1 MLTRFDEYLIHQTPE
16 PIAHPASLDRNV
28 YDRYWLG
35 GFPADAGFYF
45 AASLG
50 LYPNRQVMDAG
61 FSVVVDG
68 IQHAFFGSRRA
79 PAAREDTHVGPL
91 RLEVLE
97 PMRSLR
103 LRLAPNDSGITCE
116 LVWRAHSA
124 CVEEDRQMLRRG
136 RMTWMDVTRF
146 TQFGRWSGE
155 IRAGGRTMTVE
166 PARVHGI
173 RDRSWGRRQVGE
185 PESGAPAPAPQV
197 YFLWAPIVWD
207 DHASLALFFEDTDG
221 RQLHAEGK
229 TTPLY
234 RAPDLVPGIE
244 DRAGRRFAGVGR
256 RVHYVP
262 GTRRAAR
269 AELTL
274 LDTDGATRPIALEP
288 LLRFQMKGTGYGHPS
303 WRHGAW
309 KGELA
314 TGGESWRTDELDPL
328 APENLHVQQLVRARS
343 GDRTGIGVLEQLC
356 VGPHAP
362 SGFASLNDGAPC

>member
-35 GFPADAGFYF
+35 GFPEDAGLYF

-61 FSVVVDG
+61 FSLVIDG
-68 IQHAFFGSRRA
+68 VQYAFFASRRA
-79 PAAREDTHVGPL
+79 PDAREDTRVGPL

-97 PMRSLR
+97 PMRALR
-103 LRLAPNDSGITCE
+103 LRLAANESDLTAE

-155 IRAGGRTMTVE
+155 IRVAGETIVID

-185 PESGAPAPAPQV
+185 PDAGVPAPPPQV
-197 YFLWAPIVWD
+197 YFLWAPLVWA
-207 DHASLALFFEDTDG
+207 DHASLAVFFEDAVG

-234 RAPDLVPGIE
+234 RAPDLVPGID
-244 DRAGRRFAGVGR
+244 DRAARRFAGVGR
-256 RVHYVP
+256 RVYYAP

-269 AELTL
+269 AEVTMM
-274 LDTDGATRPIALEP
+274 DTDGGTRAIALEP

-303 WRHGAW
+303 WRHGSW

-314 TGGESWRTDELDPL
+314 TGAERWRVDDLDPL
-328 APENLHVQQLVRARS
+328 VPENLHVQQLVRARC
-343 GDRTGIGVLEQLC
+343 GAQTGIGVLEQLC

-362 SGFASLNDGAPC
+362 SGFARLNDGAAS